1 MELKDQLYVMNS
13 HWVEEEYQYKFYR
26 NIFDKLVSQLD
37 NSLILSLI
45 GPRRVGKTFLMKQ
58 LIQYLLSEVKST
70 ADEKLYNKLERNK
83 VDKKRILYFSF
94 DEYRADP
101 FEVIKLWKEEFAL
114 DLRKG
119 KYWLFFDEIQY
130 INNWAEKIKIIYD
143 SYPNFKIVISGS
155 ASAKLKRGKE
165 SLAGRELQFIISPLS
180 FKEYL
185 KIKNKEVLS
194 EEIKMNLYLDYLKR
208 QLPAL
213 AVQDIDP
220 KDYIKEIVDKAIDYD
235 IPLLFNIEEKD
246 KLKSLFRIICKSPG
260 DIIKIEDLSSELGIN
275 RITLSKYLGALEES
289 FLVRKLY
296 NYSRNPR
303 KSEKRAKKYYPYFTT
318 LHEYTY
324 PFTPDFSRIAETEVA
339 FQTNAQYFWN
349 ERGHEIDF
357 IIGENLDIGLE
368 VKIKKKIIKSDFK
381 WLLNTPLSISRKL
394 VVTLP
399 GSVYEKYKGVEFVS
413 LPDLA
418 ISLGSLSSN

>member
-1 MELKDQLYVMNS
+1 MELKDQLYVMNP
-13 HWVEEEYQYKFYR
+13 HWEGERYQYKFYR
-26 NIFDKLVSQLD
+26 DIFGKLVSQLD
-37 NSLILSLI
+37 KNLILSLI
-45 GPRRVGKTFLMKQ
+45 GPRRVGKTVLMKQ
-58 LIQYLLSEVKST
+58 LIQYLLSDEAAST
-70 ADEKLYNKLERNK
+70 EKIYNKSERNK
-83 VDKKRILYFSF
+83 IDKKRILYFSF

-101 FEVIKLWKEEFAL
+101 FAVIKLWKEEFAL

-119 KYWLFFDEIQY
+119 NYWLFFDEIQY

-143 SYPNFKIVISGS
+143 SYPNFKLVISGS

-180 FKEYL
+180 FNEYL
-185 KIKNKEVLS
+185 RINNKEVLS
-194 EEIKMNLYLDYLKR
+194 EEIKMNFYLDYLKR

-213 AVQDIDP
+213 VASDLDS
-220 KDYIKEIVDKAIDYD
+220 KEYIKEIVDKTIDYD
-235 IPLLFNIEEKD
+235 IPFLFNIEDID
-246 KLKSLFRIICKSPG
+246 KLRSIFRLICKSPG
-260 DIIKIEDLSSELGIN
+260 DIIRIEDLSSELGMN
-275 RITLSKYLGALEES
+275 RITLSKYLEALEES

-303 KSEKRAKKYYPYFTT
+303 KSEKRAKKFYPYFTT
-318 LHEYTY
+318 LHEYTF

-357 IIGENLDIGLE
+357 IIGGELDIGIE
-368 VKIKKKIIKSDFK
+368 VKIRKKLKNSDFK
-381 WLLNTPLSISRKL
+381 WLLNAPFSLSHKL

-399 GSVYEKYKGVEFVS
+399 DLIHEKYEGIEFVN
-413 LPDLA
+413 LPDLT
-418 ISLGSLSSN
+418 SYLSSI